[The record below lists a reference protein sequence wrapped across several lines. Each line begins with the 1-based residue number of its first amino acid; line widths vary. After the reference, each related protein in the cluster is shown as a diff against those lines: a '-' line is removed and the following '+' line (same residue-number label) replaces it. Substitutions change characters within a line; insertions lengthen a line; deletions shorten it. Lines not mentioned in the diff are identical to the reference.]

1 MEGKQMVLS
10 KREKYILLVT
20 LIVVT
25 TLVADRYVVTPLMSV
40 WAQVKAEKEGLID
53 QMNYAQSLFRRK
65 ALMERKWQD
74 MISSGLERDV
84 SKTESKVLNAVRQW
98 SQECDFVLSSVKPE
112 RVAGQEALQQ
122 ITFQVA
128 GTGTMQSVGR
138 LIWRIENAQL
148 PIRIEDIQLGSR
160 TEGVDD
166 MSLQLKLSAIYL
178 YIDVNDVKVEI

>member
-1 MEGKQMVLS
+1 MVLS
-10 KREKYILLVT
+10 KREKYILIIT
-20 LIVVT
+20 LTVVT
-25 TLVADRYVVTPLMSV
+25 VLVADRYVVTPMMRV
-40 WAQVKAEKEGLID
+40 WAEVKAEKQGLID
-53 QMNYAQSLFRRK
+53 QMNYAESLFKRK

-74 MISSGLERDV
+74 MVFGGLERDV

-98 SQECDFVLSSVKPE
+98 SQECDFALSSMKPE
-112 RVAGQEALQQ
+112 RLAGQETLQQ

-128 GTGTMQSVGR
+128 GTGTMQSVGM

-178 YIDVNDVKVEI
+178 YIDVNDVEVEI

>member
-1 MEGKQMVLS
+1 MIIS

-20 LIVVT
+20 LTVVT
-25 TLVADRYVVTPLMSV
+25 ILVADRYVVTPLMSV
-40 WAQVKAEKEGLID
+40 WAQVKTEKQALLD
-53 QMNYAQSLFRRK
+53 QMNYAQSLFERK

-112 RVAGQEALQQ
+112 RLTGRETLQE

-128 GTGTMQSVGR
+128 GTGTMQSVSG

-148 PIRIEDIQLGSR
+148 PIRIKDIQLGSR

-166 MSLQLKLSAIYL
+166 MSLQLKLSSIYL
-178 YIDVNDVKVEI
+178 YIDVNDEKMEI